1 MITETMENGVYK
13 AVDGD
18 NVLLTIEALGNNIY
32 KAKNS
37 DMEIMA
43 EVVALDDNTTKMN
56 CLSYRRVDNNGKYKK
71 SNKLMNHYI
80 KWFAGILK
88 DKGFV

>member
-1 MITETMENGVYK
+1 MITEIMENGVYK
-13 AVDGD
+13 AVDDD

-43 EVVALDDNTTKMN
+43 EVVVLDDNTTKVN
-56 CLSYRRVDNNGKYKK
+56 CLSYRRADNNGKYKK

-80 KWFAGILK
+80 KWFTVILR
-88 DKGFV
+88 DKGFI

>member
-1 MITETMENGVYK
+1 MITETMENGIYK

-18 NVLLTIEALGNNIY
+18 NVLLTIEALGNDIY
-32 KAKNS
+32 KAKNG

-43 EVVALDDNTTKMN
+43 EVVVLDDNTTKVN

-71 SNKLMNHYI
+71 SSKLMSHYV
-80 KWFAGILK
+80 KWLSNILK
-88 DKGFV
+88 DKGFI

>member
-18 NVLLTIEALGNNIY
+18 NVLLTIEALGNDIY
-32 KAKNS
+32 KAKNN

-43 EVVALDDNTTKMN
+43 EVVVLDDNTTKVN
-56 CLSYRRVDNNGKYKK
+56 CLSYKRVDNNGKYKK
-71 SNKLMNHYI
+71 SMKLMNHYT
-80 KWFAGILK
+80 KWLGNALA
-88 DKGFV
+88 DKGFI

>member
-1 MITETMENGVYK
+1 MITEIMENGVYK
-13 AVDGD
+13 AVDDD

-43 EVVALDDNTTKMN
+43 EVVVLDDNSTKVN
-56 CLSYRRVDNNGKYKK
+56 CLSYKRADSNGKYKK
-71 SNKLMNHYI
+71 SMKLMSHYM
-80 KWFAGILK
+80 KWLGNVLA
-88 DKGFV
+88 DKGFI